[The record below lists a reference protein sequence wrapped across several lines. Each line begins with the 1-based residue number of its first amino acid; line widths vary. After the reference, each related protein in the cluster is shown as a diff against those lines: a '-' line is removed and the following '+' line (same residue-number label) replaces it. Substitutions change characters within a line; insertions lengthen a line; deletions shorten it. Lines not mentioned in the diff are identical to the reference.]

1 MNRQLG
7 SVEQY
12 PQPII
17 LYQRRGSLVMF
28 IKIEEVLSGV
38 YELTPYNKQVS
49 WLNVNS
55 KNVYYCTC
63 MCLIATL
70 MGYLPLKCWID
81 RESAHYATI
90 QIKRINHL

>member
-38 YELTPYNKQVS
+38 YELTPYNKQVERIDVLVKCEFKKCLLGLLHVHV
-49 WLNVNS
+49 LNCNFDGISSSQV
-55 KNVYYCTC
+55 
-63 MCLIATL
+63 L
-70 MGYLPLKCWID
+70 D
-81 RESAHYATI
+81 RS
-90 QIKRINHL
+90 